1 MRTIGIVAAAA
12 LLPVGFAFAGG
23 QSADEFGG
31 ACAKDQLKLIKSGQ
45 LTIGTDNP
53 AFPPWFG
60 GGEKTK
66 PWKFND
72 PNSGQGYESAVAYEV
87 ARRLGFPKAQVKW
100 APIVFQQSFAP
111 GRKSFDLFI
120 NQVSFSPARAKNV
133 DFTASYYNVQ
143 QAIVVVKG
151 TPIAKVKTIAGLKAF
166 RLGAPIGTTS
176 LDVINSRV
184 KPTTKPAV
192 YKTLA
197 LGTSGLANGQIDGF
211 VVDLPTGF
219 FITGAEQ
226 VKNSVILGQFPTSG
240 AQEYFGAVLGK
251 GSSLTPCVTRAI
263 RQMRADGTLKKI
275 ENTWLAKG
283 GAPFLK

>member
-1 MRTIGIVAAAA
+1 MRTIGIVAVAA
-12 LLPVGFAFAGG
+12 LAPVGFALAGG
-23 QSADEFGG
+23 QRQTEFGG
-31 ACAKDQLKLIKSGQ
+31 ACAKGQLTLVKAGQ

-100 APIVFQQSFAP
+100 TVVPFLKSFAP
-111 GRKSFDLFI
+111 GKKSFDVFF
-120 NQVSFSPARAKNV
+120 NQVSYSAERAKNV
-133 DFTASYYNVQ
+133 DFSASYYNVQ
-143 QAIVVVKG
+143 QAVVAVKG
-151 TPIAKVKTIAGLKAF
+151 TPIAKVKTAAGLKPF
-166 RLGAPIGTTS
+166 RLGAPLGTTS
-176 LDVINSRV
+176 LSIINSRV
-184 KPTTKPAV
+184 NPTSRASV
-192 YKTLA
+192 FDTLDLAAAA
-197 LGTSGLANGQIDGF
+197 LGGKTIDGL

-219 FITGAEQ
+219 FITGSGQ
-226 VKNSVILGQFPTSG
+226 VKDSLIVGQFPTSG
-240 AQEYFGAVLGK
+240 AQEYFGAVLAK

-263 RQMRADGTLKKI
+263 RQMRADGTLKRI
-275 ENTWLAKG
+275 ETRWLAKG